1 MPLAMEVINRGH
13 IGKGGIEDVE
23 FFCPGKTQH
32 VLISIFY
39 QVQGRECLRKNIL
52 YLVMPKQFFLL

>member
-13 IGKGGIEDVE
+13 IGKGGIEDVK

-32 VLISIFY
+32 VLI
-39 QVQGRECLRKNIL
+39 
-52 YLVMPKQFFLL
+52 